1 MAAII
6 LLNFAVL
13 MTILRLTF
21 GEPNI
26 IYYVSIL

>member
-13 MTILRLTF
+13 MTILTF